1 MSLCPKCNEE
11 IDNLNSYLKG
21 EEKSK
26 FYPDDNGEAE
36 YQWQDFIDGDNID
49 FECPNCGQVLFQD
62 EEEALKF
69 LIKGTQKEVVKVARE
84 L

>member
-36 YQWQDFIDGDNID
+36 YQWQDFIDGDSID
-49 FECPNCGQVLFQD
+49 F
-62 EEEALKF
+62 
-69 LIKGTQKEVVKVARE
+69 
-84 L
+84 